1 MFAGY
6 GLDVVMGVTLL
17 PPSKRFSIGGDS
29 QGMVM
34 NPIWGSRGGVS
45 TGGQCLGWVSPA
57 GKREG

>member
-1 MFAGY
+1 MCAGY

-17 PPSKRFSIGGDS
+17 PPAKRFSIGGDS

-45 TGGQCLGWVSPA
+45 TSGPVSGLGVPS
-57 GKREG
+57 

>member
-1 MFAGY
+1 MCVGAGY

-17 PPSKRFSIGGDS
+17 PPAKRFSIGGDS

-45 TGGQCLGWVSPA
+45 TSGPVSGLGVPS
-57 GKREG
+57 